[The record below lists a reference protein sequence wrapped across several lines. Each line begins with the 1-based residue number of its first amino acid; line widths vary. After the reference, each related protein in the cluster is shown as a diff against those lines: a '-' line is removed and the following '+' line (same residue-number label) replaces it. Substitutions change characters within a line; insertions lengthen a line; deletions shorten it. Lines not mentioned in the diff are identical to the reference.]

1 MDTSKVPEEFQKIV
15 RDFYKDILL
24 VFPEYKINLDEE
36 TIDFLQKKNE
46 GSELFKYCS
55 EVYPERFF
63 DILYQNEEIFT
74 DSSYNTCFLPN
85 IDFKNM
91 DEN

>member
-36 TIDFLQKKNE
+36 TIDFLQKK
-46 GSELFKYCS
+46 K
-55 EVYPERFF
+55 
-63 DILYQNEEIFT
+63 
-74 DSSYNTCFLPN
+74 
-85 IDFKNM
+85 
-91 DEN
+91 